1 MPHDAPGLVIPPP
14 FIYLPAVLLGWV
26 TNRVWPGAVLPD
38 AIQYTTGGLLIAVSI
53 AIVPFVLREFS
64 KAKTHFDARKAV
76 TVLITTGPFR
86 YSRNP
91 SYVALTLLCVG
102 MAVISDRLLILAWL
116 VPALLVVDVVIVRR
130 EERFLE
136 EKFGGTYLD
145 YKARVRRWV

>member
-14 FIYLPAVLLGWV
+14 LIYLPAVLLGWV
-26 TNRVWPGAVLPD
+26 TNRVWPGAILPD
-38 AIQYTTGGLLIAVSI
+38 AIQYTTGGLLIAASI

-76 TVLITTGPFR
+76 TAFITTGPFR

-102 MAVISDRLLILAWL
+102 IAVISDRLLILAWL
-116 VPALLVVDVVIVRR
+116 VPAALFVDVEIVRR